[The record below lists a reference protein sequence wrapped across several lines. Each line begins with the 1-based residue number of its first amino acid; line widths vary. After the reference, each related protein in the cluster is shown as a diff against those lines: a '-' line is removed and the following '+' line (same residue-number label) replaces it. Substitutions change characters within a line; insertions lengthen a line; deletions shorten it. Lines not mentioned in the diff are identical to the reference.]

1 MKYETD
7 PYNTRMAEMTRP
19 IDGRPVYEQVA
30 FDDAHEAL
38 KSAIALVSDLL
49 ETDDPVAVAIVGAA
63 LFKAAHADRRLI
75 EPDPQQDLFEG

>member
-38 KSAIALVSDLL
+38 RSAIAIVSDLL
-49 ETDDPVAVAIVGAA
+49 GPNNPVAAAIIGAE

-75 EPDPQQDLFEG
+75 QPKPLDDSPED